1 MTRDNLDIKWVALYT
16 APRAEK
22 KVYARLRDKGYH
34 VYLPLVTTLRQWSD
48 RKKKVETPLI
58 SSYVF
63 IQIAQVELTAVRQE
77 IGVVGVLNYLGK
89 PAVIKDYEIENLKIL
104 LAEQNSIQI
113 YQGEILKKGEPIQV
127 VKGAMTGL
135 IGELVRYQNKTRVI
149 VNVNA
154 CAVAIEVNIPLSF
167 VEKIT

>member
-1 MTRDNLDIKWVALYT
+1 LTRDHLDIKWVALYT

-22 KVYARLRDKGYH
+22 KVCSRLRDKGYN
-34 VYLPLVTTLRQWSD
+34 VYLPLITTVRQWSD

-63 IQIAQVELTAVRQE
+63 IQIAHDDLPVVKQE

-89 PAVIKDYEIENLKIL
+89 PAVIKAYEIENLKIL

-113 YQGEILKKGEPIQV
+113 YQGETLKKGEPIQV
-127 VKGAMTGL
+127 VKGAMMGL

-167 VEKIT
+167 VERIT